1 MKWDSPFDRVV
12 SSLDLEDGSG
22 IGKKA
27 PFTRLI
33 FLTAPLFR
41 AKTKERLWSQQKAL
55 LDEKLA
61 PGFFLIL
68 VLKRGMGA
76 GGVKQ
81 DQNGL
86 DRSAS

>member
-1 MKWDSPFDRVV
+1 MIGLSAHLTWKM
-12 SSLDLEDGSG
+12 DLVLE
-22 IGKKA
+22 KKA

>member
-1 MKWDSPFDRVV
+1 MIGLSAHLTWKM
-12 SSLDLEDGSG
+12 DLVLE
-22 IGKKA
+22 KKA

-41 AKTKERLWSQQKAL
+41 AKTKERLWSQQEAL
-55 LDEKLA
+55 LNEKLA

>member
-1 MKWDSPFDRVV
+1 MIGLSAHLTWKM
-12 SSLDLEDGSG
+12 DLVLE
-22 IGKKA
+22 KKA

-86 DRSAS
+86 GRSAS